1 MATTDGETD
10 VRIGYTVLLGL
21 VALLGAA
28 AMLAAPGQQANAWGF
43 AVAMVAATLAV
54 LAAQAFA

>member
-1 MATTDGETD
+1 MATTGDETD
-10 VRIGYTVLLGL
+10 VQIGYTVLLGL

-28 AMLAAPGQQANAWGF
+28 AMFAAPGQQAKAWGF
-43 AVAMVAATLAV
+43 ALAMIAATLAV